1 MHKRH
6 LFLFFIDN
14 VHNVHSARFFTKA
27 SRVWRFV
34 NQDQR
39 QNFSII
45 ASEVEGAE
53 LIILVFYCVRLIF
66 Y

>member
-1 MHKRH
+1 MHNRH
-6 LFLFFIDN
+6 LFLFFIN
-14 VHNVHSARFFTKA
+14 YVHYVHSALFFTKA

-53 LIILVFYCVRLIF
+53 LVILVFYCVRLIF